1 MLFFAFSCQ
10 KSGFQPPTVAP
21 ATLRDV
27 SSIKLNF
34 RFEADVPAPP
44 ATSETAQTDERNAAV
59 QTDFDQNRTQEL
71 VDKTIVSPDK
81 QRVLAV
87 YHKAED
93 SQGDFRLDM
102 YSTDGKLLRKLT
114 PDGMAVHYPDTIV
127 WSPDSVNVAF
137 MAMTRIGQTTAAPT
151 PSPAENRTDTAA
163 NTESDADSDTNASEN
178 TENANA
184 NMEAGATPIIEQPK
198 PVLTFRTEQI
208 YISNADGG
216 EVKPLTQNE
225 GLIYFYFVWSPD
237 GSALAA
243 LAATF
248 QEWRFLQYQAESR
261 GEAFAP
267 AGRPRLVEKN
277 GRERRLDDNLTIVH
291 PAWSPDSAKVAV
303 AFDKQ
308 VRIYDAIGDAP
319 TQASIP
325 LRNQLLIS
333 SKAFDEDLQRKEQS
347 GNANINQ
354 TNSNTQSNAS
364 EPENNMSNQPI
375 GTLPDENTLVSFNPI
390 IDLKWTEDK
399 MLYLQ
404 TGYIKQ
410 MKNEADSARSYLR
423 WHRLIFSPQA
433 VAL

>member
-1 MLFFAFSCQ
+1 
-10 KSGFQPPTVAP
+10 
-21 ATLRDV
+21 
-27 SSIKLNF
+27 
-34 RFEADVPAPP
+34 
-44 ATSETAQTDERNAAV
+44 
-59 QTDFDQNRTQEL
+59 
-71 VDKTIVSPDK
+71 
-81 QRVLAV
+81 
-87 YHKAED
+87 
-93 SQGDFRLDM
+93 
-102 YSTDGKLLRKLT
+102 
-114 PDGMAVHYPDTIV
+114 
-127 WSPDSVNVAF
+127 
-137 MAMTRIGQTTAAPT
+137 
-151 PSPAENRTDTAA
+151 
-163 NTESDADSDTNASEN
+163 
-178 TENANA
+178 
-184 NMEAGATPIIEQPK
+184 
-198 PVLTFRTEQI
+198 
-208 YISNADGG
+208 
-216 EVKPLTQNE
+216 
-225 GLIYFYFVWSPD
+225 
-237 GSALAA
+237 
-243 LAATF
+243 
-248 QEWRFLQYQAESR
+248 
-261 GEAFAP
+261 
-267 AGRPRLVEKN
+267 
-277 GRERRLDDNLTIVH
+277 
-291 PAWSPDSAKVAV
+291 
-303 AFDKQ
+303 